1 VTHAPFTPEWTA
13 ALCAA
18 IESDTEYRAAAANWT
33 WPVALVLE
41 PAPELGY
48 PEPVAAELTLDRGR
62 CRGAELRALDAV
74 TAPFVLT
81 ASYATW
87 KSIVHGGL
95 DVISAVVQR
104 RVTVQGSLV
113 TLMLHTKAAIALV
126 ACARRVPT
134 RFPDEA

>member
-1 VTHAPFTPEWTA
+1 VSHAPFTPEWTA

-18 IESDTEYRAAAANWT
+18 IESDAEYRAVAAKWT

-41 PAPELGY
+41 PAPEIGY
-48 PEPVAAELTLDRGR
+48 PESVAVELALDRGH
-62 CRGAELRALDAV
+62 CLGAELRTPDAV

-81 ASYATW
+81 ADYPTW
-87 KSIVHGGL
+87 KAVVHGDL
-95 DVISAVVQR
+95 DLIGAVMHR
-104 RVTVQGSLV
+104 RIKVEGSLV

-134 RFPDEA
+134 HFPDEA